1 MTEYSCSLK
10 KFFVSLTFTRPH
22 LDAYAQ
28 CIRAATENGT
38 RKTKR
43 KRMMSSSYKMG
54 YKYVASLGREQ
65 PLQKMQKR
73 DKGG

>member
-1 MTEYSCSLK
+1 MTQYSCSLK
-10 KFFVSLTFTRPH
+10 NFFGLPHITRPH

-38 RKTKR
+38 RKTER
-43 KRMMSSSYKMG
+43 KRMMSSSDKMG